1 MVQLSWSGNTT
12 DKTGFDE
19 SRYHLAD
26 IKGLNNRGNGQG
38 YIECRT
44 TRWVILGPESAAV
57 GFEDGTRYGQTDP
70 HSILLRSNKSIKDS
84 FLIGNPRSIVY
95 HLNEHLILIRRGCS
109 NDYVRRNLATFQ
121 RFRRI

>member
-70 HSILLRSNKSIKDS
+70 LPPDFASAAKRSTNADTVWCPRCGELEPGALRSRLGRVK
-84 FLIGNPRSIVY
+84 
-95 HLNEHLILIRRGCS
+95 E
-109 NDYVRRNLATFQ
+109 
-121 RFRRI
+121 